1 MKLTVNS
8 SLKLW
13 ENGISVDGGLGVEF
27 EVDDDSSP
35 EMVKEMM
42 LRKRRFLDKQL
53 ILMAQLQG
61 GIDQKRLKSLSM
73 IMDENYADYERIKNE
88 RSTILGTDHVEAP
101 DGVQSEPES

>member
-27 EVDDDSSP
+27 EIDDDSSP
-35 EMVKEMM
+35 EQVKEMM

-61 GIDQKRLKSLSM
+61 GIDQGKLKSMSM
-73 IMDENYADYERIKNE
+73 IMDENYEDYERIKNE
-88 RSTILGTDHVEAP
+88 RSTILRANHVEST
-101 DGVQSEPES
+101 DGIQSES